1 MTASHHTAAEIA
13 RLSATLG
20 RPTADLEFLAALPP
34 TALRAFR
41 DQISDRISAR
51 EARRMQKTAAAAKLV
66 PPTIAAKI
74 TEAAFGPVLAAA
86 IAGSVDPARAVA
98 IASALSP
105 VFLADVAVTLD
116 PRRAAEV
123 IAEIPDRMA
132 ADVARELLSRR
143 DYLTMGRLATS
154 VPDDVLRVALPHAA
168 DIDLLHVGY
177 HLEDPSAA
185 DRLLSLI
192 TDRLP
197 GLIHATN
204 AEGHWPEAIALLDT
218 LGPTQRSHLAD
229 EVAAQHVEILDGL
242 LTTVTAV
249 GAWDTLLPVAAG
261 MQTSGL
267 KRLAARPIMQDPTVL
282 TTIADLALTHNL
294 WLDLLPLANH
304 LSDTQLRTVAERI
317 AAESDDSLTT
327 LIDQAHHENHWD
339 TLIPVALALD
349 EAARARLAALPVMHR
364 PDTLTAAITTT
375 AAHNLWP
382 EALPLLH
389 VLPDTTHPLL
399 AIAISDLSDD
409 SFLAAVEAAPAAG
422 CTTTMVKIALRQD
435 SPARSRSFALLDEV
449 ENLDDLVG
457 TFTPTDSAV
466 WDDLHTI
473 RTELPPRIRQS
484 LAVQA
489 KQCGHNAL
497 AEDLPV

>member
-13 RLSATLG
+13 RLSAALD
-20 RPTADLEFLAALPP
+20 RPAADLEFLAALPP
-34 TALRAFR
+34 SALRAFR
-41 DQISDRISAR
+41 ERISDQVSAR

-66 PPTIAAKI
+66 PPTLAAKI

-105 VFLADVAVTLD
+105 TFLADVAVTLD

-154 VPDDVLRVALPHAA
+154 VPDEVLRVALPHAA

-204 AEGHWPEAIALLDT
+204 AEDHWPEAIALLDT

-229 EVAAQHVEILDGL
+229 EVAAQDVEILDGL
-242 LTTVTAV
+242 LDAVTALD
-249 GAWDTLLPVAAG
+249 AWDTLLPVAAG
-261 MQTSGL
+261 MKAAGL
-267 KRLAARPIMQDPTVL
+267 RRLAARPLMQDPAVL
-282 TTIADLALTHNL
+282 TKIADLALTHDL
-294 WLDLLPLANH
+294 WRDLLPLAEH
-304 LSDTQLRTVAERI
+304 LTPAQLHTVAARI
-317 AAESDDSLTT
+317 STEPDDVLTT
-327 LIDQAHHENHWD
+327 LVEQARDHWE
-339 TLIPVALALD
+339 TLFPVALALD
-349 EAARARLAALPVMHR
+349 PEARHRFAALPAVHR
-364 PDTLTAAITTT
+364 PDTLTTAVT
-375 AAHNLWP
+375 AAATHNLWP
-382 EALPLLH
+382 EALPLLDI
-389 VLPDTTHPLL
+389 LPESTHPLL
-399 AIAISDLSDD
+399 ATAISDLSDAT
-409 SFLAAVEAAPAAG
+409 FLAAVQAAPAAG
-422 CTTTMVKIALRQD
+422 CSTTMVKIALRQD
-435 SPARSRSFALLDEV
+435 ASSRSRSFALLEKAD
-449 ENLDDLVG
+449 NLDALVE

-466 WDDLHTI
+466 WDDLNTI
-473 RTELPPRIRQS
+473 RTELPLRLREL

-489 KQCGHNAL
+489 KRCGHNAF
-497 AEDLPV
+497 AEDLPDVP